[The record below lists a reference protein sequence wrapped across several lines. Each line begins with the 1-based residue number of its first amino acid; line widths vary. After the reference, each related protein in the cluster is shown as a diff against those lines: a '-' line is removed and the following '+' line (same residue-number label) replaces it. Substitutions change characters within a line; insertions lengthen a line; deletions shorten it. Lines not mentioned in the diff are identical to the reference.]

1 MAVAGDIS
9 VQLTFYD
16 DPQRSPVILSVKGD
30 STAAQLYSKVTAEV
44 NVNSKFQLFYKDDL
58 IKQCDTLLSQIFQ
71 GNKAD
76 VLLVFTM
83 DGTGGRNLISPCANC
98 AKYSPDDNHGTL
110 CETCS
115 NLTDDL
121 IIDDIVTVRKDAWS
135 VLLRAFNI
143 STDVRQQIEENSED
157 AGVRCIDVM
166 HHVYHSNTKLTW
178 DDVKD
183 KMKSY
188 DAHLAKVIS
197 ECDFSHLN

>member
-1 MAVAGDIS
+1 MAGDIS

-16 DPQRSPVILSVKGD
+16 DPQRSPVILRVKGD

-44 NVNSKFQLFYKDDL
+44 NVNSKFQLFYKDDP

-76 VLLVFTM
+76 VLLVLTI

-98 AKYSPDDNHGTL
+98 HNYSPNDNHGTL
-110 CETCS
+110 CGTCN

-121 IIDDIVTVRKDAWS
+121 IIDEIVTVRKDAWS

-143 STDVRQQIEENSED
+143 STDVRQQVEENSED
-157 AGVRCIDVM
+157 PGVRCIDVM

>member
-1 MAVAGDIS
+1 MAGDIS
-9 VQLTFYD
+9 VRLTFYD
-16 DPQRSPVILSVKGD
+16 NPQRSPVILGVKGD

-58 IKQCDTLLSQIFQ
+58 IKQCDTALSQIFQ
-71 GNKAD
+71 GSEAD
-76 VLLVFTM
+76 VLLVVTM

-98 AKYSPDDNHGTL
+98 PNYLPGDDHGL
-110 CETCS
+110 ICGTC
-115 NLTDDL
+115 NDLTDDL
-121 IIDDIVTVRKDAWS
+121 IIDDIVTIRSDAWS

-143 STDVRQQIEENSED
+143 RIDVRQQIEENSED
-157 AGVRCIDVM
+157 PGVRCIDVM
-166 HHVYHSNTKLTW
+166 HRIYHSNTKLTW

-188 DAHLAKVIS
+188 DPKLAKVIS